1 MSEENKSLIRDI
13 DYALFERI
21 LQRVDTTKMDMMQI
35 ARMIYDTTFLTY
47 KSQWI
52 EEWNEVQRMSTLV
65 VTKNVEIDR
74 LNGRVA
80 ELTMELEKHGVKTY
94 EGIDSGSKGI
104 DVPKE
109 SDTGTTDAQQVLPFC
124 QGSKIDTRYP
134 GHHSCD

>member
-94 EGIDSGSKGI
+94 EAIDSSDKGI

-124 QGSKIDTRYP
+124 KGSKIDTRYP